1 MTETARESRFGG
13 RTRYAALAE
22 ALLDDIQ
29 SGRYPVG
36 SLLPPETDLC
46 REFDVSRHT
55 VREALRRLVDLGLLS
70 RQAGVGTTV
79 TADRIASR
87 YVQAGENASDLLR
100 YVRDVNLRII
110 GTEDIIAE
118 GEIASLIGSPEG
130 KGWLHLTGER
140 FLATDPETPLALTE
154 IWVARRF
161 RSVCEGLTAP
171 SEPLYSMIERRFG
184 VVTAEIRQNIEAVLL
199 TDKAARRLGT
209 EDGAPGLRVS
219 RTYVSSTGEIFETA
233 ISLHPGDRFSY
244 ATTLHV
250 ETGHPGDT

>member
-1 MTETARESRFGG
+1 LIEATRETRFGG

-100 YVRDVNLRII
+100 YAQDVNLRIT
-110 GTEDIIAE
+110 GVENVIAE
-118 GEIASLIGSPEG
+118 GDVASLIGSPEG
-130 KGWLHLTGER
+130 KGWLHLSGER

-154 IWVARRF
+154 IWIARRF
-161 RSVCEGLTAP
+161 RSISEGLIAP
-171 SEPLYSMIERRFG
+171 SEPLYSMIERSFG
-184 VVTAEIRQNIEAVLL
+184 IVTAEIRQNIKAVLL
-199 TDKAARRLGT
+199 TNEAASRLGI
-209 EDGAPGLRVS
+209 ENGAPGLRVS
-219 RTYVSSTGEIFETA
+219 RTYVSTTGEIFETA
-233 ISLHPGDRFSY
+233 ISLHPGERFSY

-250 ETGHPGDT
+250 ETGFPGDA

>member
-1 MTETARESRFGG
+1 MTETARDSRFGG

-55 VREALRRLVDLGLLS
+55 VREALRRLVDLGLLT

-87 YVQAGENASDLLR
+87 YVQAGKDASDLMR
-100 YVRDVNLRII
+100 YVRDVTLRIT
-110 GTEDIIAE
+110 GAEDITAT
-118 GEIASLIGSPEG
+118 GEIAALIGSPEG

-140 FLATDPETPLALTE
+140 YLAADPETPLALTE
-154 IWVARRF
+154 IWIARRF
-161 RSVCEGLTAP
+161 RSVAEDLEAP
-171 SEPLYSMIERRFG
+171 TEPLYALIERAFG
-184 VVTAEIRQNIEAVLL
+184 ITTAEIRQTIEAVALS
-199 TDKAARRLGT
+199 DEAARRLGT
-209 EDGAPGLRVS
+209 EPGAPGLRVS
-219 RTYVSSTGEIFETA
+219 RTYISSTGETFETA
-233 ISLHPGDRFSY
+233 ISLHPGSRFSY
-244 ATTLHV
+244 STTLRV
-250 ETGHPGDT
+250 ETGHPGDA